1 MCYHTTMS
9 ETTNSFILDT
19 NLFFNMEAN
28 LGMGAKSEDV
38 IRGMTDAMEKK
49 KAEGYS
55 FYMPPRIMD
64 EFLGFFEDDKQKFL
78 QEFMAQVIIKSPHL
92 QDIQLGANIFYKLVN
107 EIRVRSYRGMDV
119 GEEEIKKGAQMFV
132 GKENMDRIAFEK
144 TIGPAIKN
152 FRERYR
158 TATRVGFLDS
168 LADLDII
175 MLAKETDGAVIST
188 DEGVLKWGRMFG
200 VKEMPSHVF
209 GQLMLR

>member
-1 MCYHTTMS
+1 
-9 ETTNSFILDT
+9 
-19 NLFFNMEAN
+19 MEAN
-28 LGMGAKSEDV
+28 LGMGGKSEEI
-38 IRGMTDAMEKK
+38 IRTMTAAIEKK
-49 KAEGYS
+49 KAEGHL

-78 QEFMAQVIIKSPHL
+78 QEFMAQITIKSPHL

-119 GEEEIKKGAQMFV
+119 GEEEIKKGSQLFV
-132 GKENMDRIAFEK
+132 GKENMDKISFEK
-144 TIGPAIKN
+144 TIGPSIKN

-175 MLAKETDGAVIST
+175 MLAKETDAAIITT

-200 VKEMPSHVF
+200 VKEMPAHVF